1 MLVCMFVYVCVRMHA
16 TTIDHTFHVLA
27 AESAAIHNNLADGD
41 PEKLT
46 ILYLSS
52 GTSLARAK

>member
-1 MLVCMFVYVCVRMHA
+1 
-16 TTIDHTFHVLA
+16 VLA
-27 AESAAIHNNLADGD
+27 VESAGIHNDLADGD

-46 ILYLSS
+46 ILYLSR